1 MSGFFCF
8 ILIMKGIDVLKSKS
22 PCIMLNKNINFN
34 KNEMRSSME
43 NCTHSCREMNLVLQ
57 LIYESQI
64 NIKTDE
70 LELMKEKRGHFS
82 YCLFF
87 PKDMCVTFVFYLN
100 QACGFS
106 CFYQNSGLWKLFWQK
121 SISEIY
127 VKTRRKSGG
136 T

>member
-34 KNEMRSSME
+34 KNEMRSSMK

-70 LELMKEKRGHFS
+70 LELMKKKEGIFHTVYFS
-82 YCLFF
+82 Q
-87 PKDMCVTFVFYLN
+87 KICV
-100 QACGFS
+100 
-106 CFYQNSGLWKLFWQK
+106 
-121 SISEIY
+121 
-127 VKTRRKSGG
+127 
-136 T
+136 